1 MQKYSIITING
12 ASGPVISDIFNQLGL
27 ISEYNNY
34 RRLEDDESAVIIS
47 YQHSTFAWVM
57 TSHFLENIL
66 KSYNEGDTSI
76 FEAWEEHWIGPD
88 VITTPLEITPE
99 TWAIHVIRS
108 YEHIGKYAPLNG
120 LYDEIEKVIENPNVV
135 ERYNIELEQ
144 LISDPESVLE
154 QIGEITGKDITDIK
168 GEFLANWTATKEK
181 MKPWMDAIIAEN
193 NGKTDLTINH
203 FGTIIQITV

>member
-1 MQKYSIITING
+1 MHKYSIITING
-12 ASGPVISDIFNQLGL
+12 ASGPVISDIVNQLGL
-27 ISEYNNY
+27 VSEYNNY
-34 RRLEDDESAVIIS
+34 RRLEDDETAVIIS
-47 YQHSTFAWVM
+47 YQHGTFAWVM

-76 FEAWEEHWIGPD
+76 YEAWEEHWIGPD
-88 VITTPLEITPE
+88 IITSPLEITPE
-99 TWAIHVIRS
+99 TWAVHVIRS

-120 LYDEIEKVIENPNVV
+120 LYEEIEKVIENPNVGA
-135 ERYNIELEQ
+135 RYNIELEQ

-168 GEFLANWTATKEK
+168 YTFLEKCTAVKEK
-181 MKPWMDAIIAEN
+181 MKPWMDAIISKN